1 MLGGIKDENDSV
13 PNGLAADFFPALF
26 PVNCYL
32 VEEENEVT
40 LIDAALP
47 GSYKGI
53 IQAVNQ
59 LGKPLQH
66 ILLTHA
72 HGDHV
77 GSLDTLAQ
85 TFPHAKVM
93 ISERDSFLLQGDTS
107 LRQDEPQ
114 TPIKGGIPKHIQTKP
129 HQLLTGGE
137 TIGSLLAIPTP
148 GHTPGSMSFL
158 DTRNGTLIAGDAFQ
172 LRGGIAVSGQI
183 KWTFPF
189 PAFATWNK
197 EEAIKSAQLLADKAP
212 SCLAVGHGKFLRSPS
227 ERMRQAIQKA
237 KKG

>member
-1 MLGGIKDENDSV
+1 MRMIQNQTVRQLT
-13 PNGLAADFFPALF
+13 FYPALF

-40 LIDAALP
+40 LIDTGLP
-47 GSYKGI
+47 NSYKGI

-77 GSLDTLAQ
+77 GSLDVLSQA
-85 TFPHAKVM
+85 FPDAKVV
-93 ISERDSFLLQGDTS
+93 ISERDSFLLKGDVS
-107 LRQDEPQ
+107 LRKDEPQ
-114 TPIKGGIPKHIQTKP
+114 TPIKGGIPKNIKTKP
-129 HQLLTGGE
+129 DVLLAGGE
-137 TIGSLLAIPTP
+137 TIGSLLAISTP

-158 DTRNGTLIAGDAFQ
+158 DTRNGIVIAGDAFQ
-172 LRGGIAVSGQI
+172 LRGGIAVSGQMR
-183 KWTFPF
+183 WTFPF

-197 EEAIKSAQLLADKAP
+197 KAAVRSAERLVDKAP
-212 SCLAVGHGKFLRSPS
+212 SCLAVGHGHFLASPEQS
-227 ERMRQAIQKA
+227 MKLAIQKA
-237 KKG
+237 KKGV

>member
-1 MLGGIKDENDSV
+1 MT
-13 PNGLAADFFPALF
+13 FFPAFF

-32 VEEENEVT
+32 VDEENEVT
-40 LIDAALP
+40 LVDAALP
-47 GSYKGI
+47 GSCKGI

-59 LGKPLQH
+59 LGKLLHH

-77 GSLDTLAQ
+77 GSLDALTQAI
-85 TFPHAKVM
+85 PHAKVM
-93 ISERDSFLLQGDTS
+93 ISERDSFLLKGDTF
-107 LRQDEPQ
+107 LRHDEPQ
-114 TPIKGGIPKHIQTKP
+114 TPIKGGIPKHVQIKP
-129 HQLLTGGE
+129 HHLLTGGE
-137 TIGSLLAIPTP
+137 TIGSLLAISTP

-158 DTRNGTLIAGDAFQ
+158 DTRNGTIIAGDAFQ

-183 KWTFPF
+183 KWAFPF
-189 PAFATWNK
+189 PEFDTWNK

-212 SCLAVGHGKFLRSPS
+212 SSLAVGHGNFLRSPT

>member
-1 MLGGIKDENDSV
+1 MRVTLYQTV
-13 PNGLAADFFPALF
+13 WQLTFLPALF

-77 GSLDTLAQ
+77 GSLDALTQA
-85 TFPHAKVM
+85 FPHAKVM

-107 LRQDEPQ
+107 LRQDEAQ
-114 TPIKGGIPKHIQTKP
+114 TPIKGAMAKPIQTKP
-129 HQLLTGGE
+129 HHLLTGGK
-137 TIGSLLAIPTP
+137 TIGSLLAILTP
-148 GHTPGSMSFL
+148 GHTPGSMSFI
-158 DTRNGTLIAGDAFQ
+158 DTRNGTIIAGDAFQ
-172 LRGGIAVSGQI
+172 LRGGIAVSGQV
-183 KWTFPF
+183 KWTFLF
-189 PAFATWNK
+189 PP
-197 EEAIKSAQLLADKAP
+197 SAHGIRRKPLKAHNCSP
-212 SCLAVGHGKFLRSPS
+212 TRRLRVSRS
-227 ERMRQAIQKA
+227 DMGIS
-237 KKG
+237 